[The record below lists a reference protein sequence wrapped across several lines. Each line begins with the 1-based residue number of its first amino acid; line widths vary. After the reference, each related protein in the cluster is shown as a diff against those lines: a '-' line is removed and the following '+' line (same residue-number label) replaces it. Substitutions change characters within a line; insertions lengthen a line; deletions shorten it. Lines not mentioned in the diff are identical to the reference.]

1 MHSSNLRGSSGGRVS
16 AVGNN
21 EKIGSK
27 LRLFR
32 KGRHQ
37 HEVTRDTKGEM
48 MANSCHFYLTHGLA
62 LCKAKTK
69 CLGIGHKSTQCLK
82 ITEKVSFNMASEVSC
97 VYILN
102 GQKFINNGQKWSI

>member
-1 MHSSNLRGSSGGRVS
+1 MRIFLPNLRGSSGGRVS

-32 KGRHQ
+32 RGRHQ

-62 LCKAKTK
+62 LCMAKTEY
-69 CLGIGHKSTQCLK
+69 LN
-82 ITEKVSFNMASEVSC
+82 IT
-97 VYILN
+97 
-102 GQKFINNGQKWSI
+102 

>member
-1 MHSSNLRGSSGGRVS
+1 MRLFWRFSNTVLSSNLRGSSGGRVS

-32 KGRHQ
+32 RGRHQ

-69 CLGIGHKSTQCLK
+69 CLGIGHQSILK
-82 ITEKVSFNMASEVSC
+82 VHSV
-97 VYILN
+97 
-102 GQKFINNGQKWSI
+102 